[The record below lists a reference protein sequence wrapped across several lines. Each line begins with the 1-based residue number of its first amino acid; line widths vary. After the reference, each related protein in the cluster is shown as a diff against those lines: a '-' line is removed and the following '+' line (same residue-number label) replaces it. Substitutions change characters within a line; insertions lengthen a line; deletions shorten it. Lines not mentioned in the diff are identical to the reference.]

1 MSGYVV
7 VGYVG
12 DVFVYGHPEGFKSG
26 AMEEK
31 VAERFGVIA
40 VRAVHRGVDAY
51 SEEGQGVWED
61 PVNDFPRDIAEMIGK
76 QGSVK

>member
-1 MSGYVV
+1 
-7 VGYVG
+7 
-12 DVFVYGHPEGFKSG
+12 
-26 AMEEK
+26 MEEK
-31 VAERFGVIA
+31 VIERFGVIA

-51 SEEGQGVWED
+51 SEDGQGVWED